1 MTGISLSSF
10 YGCLEFHCCV
20 GEISAAGNITLA
32 AGPLTASRIHHVA
45 NPLAGNYI
53 RFQLKSRYAHPVRG
67 HGVTPQSQPCQD
79 GGPAAIQGCPN
90 PLAMEQLH
98 P

>member
-20 GEISAAGNITLA
+20 GEISAAGNMTLA

-45 NPLAGNYI
+45 NPLAGDYV
-53 RFQLKSRYAHPVRG
+53 RFQLK
-67 HGVTPQSQPCQD
+67 
-79 GGPAAIQGCPN
+79 
-90 PLAMEQLH
+90 
-98 P
+98 